1 MKLSDPL
8 RGIIIGVGT
17 FILVACA
24 SLSIM
29 LCTEICTPIW
39 IPLVICLVI
48 ALSTGTVACRYLIPV
63 TRMRQFW
70 PNYILYTVALTLILF
85 FAVLL
90 INRLA
95 VRDDGSGWRNA
106 LVEKVY
112 RKKQHQTKRV
122 SRKVYINTGHVYYTY
137 GAKVRTEDDLTPDI
151 RLTYRQYQRVN
162 KGDTVRLYL
171 RQGFFGMP
179 ILVRDSIN
187 VFPKETACAGRRVKT
202 PFGVRAR

>member
-70 PNYILYTVALTLILF
+70 PNYILYTVALTLI
-85 FAVLL
+85 VDN
-90 INRLA
+90 I
-95 VRDDGSGWRNA
+95 
-106 LVEKVY
+106 
-112 RKKQHQTKRV
+112 
-122 SRKVYINTGHVYYTY
+122 
-137 GAKVRTEDDLTPDI
+137 
-151 RLTYRQYQRVN
+151 
-162 KGDTVRLYL
+162 
-171 RQGFFGMP
+171 
-179 ILVRDSIN
+179 
-187 VFPKETACAGRRVKT
+187 
-202 PFGVRAR
+202 